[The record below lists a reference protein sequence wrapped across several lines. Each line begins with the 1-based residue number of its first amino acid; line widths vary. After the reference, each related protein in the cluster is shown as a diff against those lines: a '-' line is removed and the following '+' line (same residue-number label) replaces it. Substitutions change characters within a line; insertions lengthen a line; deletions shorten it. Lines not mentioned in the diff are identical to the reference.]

1 MIRKLKSETVDIQS
15 KSLAFWHMLGAGV
28 RNNLYS
34 EGRHSLFLVC
44 ITVFQIWLQLWEWMV
59 SICRHSAS
67 SIQTIGDCGSP
78 LEIKAIQGSFW
89 HSNILKPPANRS
101 GKKHFCSQWG
111 CQVSIYV
118 TKAYIKQ
125 CYLSNLSP
133 GPEAGMYEV
142 VVYYLHPF
150 NLITWILTVWVLLD
164 IGTNEWCNSL
174 VEGCV
179 PFIIIINQRVNNQVL
194 HRHIYTQI
202 GYLGKE
208 ILWQHGSICNGSS
221 TTEWAVMKFCT
232 NIYVPLKWIVRNLN
246 CLTVWLL
253 VP

>member
-1 MIRKLKSETVDIQS
+1 MIHKLKSETVDIQS
-15 KSLAFWHMLGAGV
+15 KSWAFWHMLGAGV

-34 EGRHSLFLVC
+34 EDRHSLFLVC
-44 ITVFQIWLQLWEWMV
+44 IKFDSSFESEWWVFADTLHLPYKLLVIT
-59 SICRHSAS
+59 A
-67 SIQTIGDCGSP
+67 
-78 LEIKAIQGSFW
+78 EIKAIQGSFW
-89 HSNILKPPANRS
+89 QRNVLKPPANRS
-101 GKKHFCSQWG
+101 GNKHFCSQWG

-194 HRHIYTQI
+194 HRHIYTH
-202 GYLGKE
+202 K
-208 ILWQHGSICNGSS
+208 
-221 TTEWAVMKFCT
+221 
-232 NIYVPLKWIVRNLN
+232 
-246 CLTVWLL
+246 
-253 VP
+253 

>member
-1 MIRKLKSETVDIQS
+1 MIT
-15 KSLAFWHMLGAGV
+15 A
-28 RNNLYS
+28 
-34 EGRHSLFLVC
+34 
-44 ITVFQIWLQLWEWMV
+44 
-59 SICRHSAS
+59 
-67 SIQTIGDCGSP
+67 
-78 LEIKAIQGSFW
+78 EIKAIQGRFW
-89 HSNILKPPANRS
+89 HRNVLKPPANRS
-101 GKKHFCSQWG
+101 GNKHFCSQWG

-164 IGTNEWCNSL
+164 IGINEWCNSL

-202 GYLGKE
+202 GYLGKKYCGNMVASVMVHLPLSE
-208 ILWQHGSICNGSS
+208 LWWNFVQTSMFLWNELWE
-221 TTEWAVMKFCT
+221 T
-232 NIYVPLKWIVRNLN
+232 
-246 CLTVWLL
+246 LTVCMFDF
-253 VP
+253 